1 MHNVDFLIVGIYLIV
16 MFVIGILMKGKAAQS
31 ITSYF
36 VADRSLPGWWVGL
49 SILATTFAADTP
61 LAVTGLTANGGV
73 QANWFWW
80 SWVIGYIM
88 VAIVMAKR
96 WRRAKVLTDVEFIEL
111 RMMGLLPQ
119 RSGI

>member
-16 MFVIGILMKGKAAQS
+16 MFVIGLLMKGKAGQS

-61 LAVTGLTANGGV
+61 LAVTGLTAQTEVFKPIGFGGV
-73 QANWFWW
+73 G
-80 SWVIGYIM
+80 S
-88 VAIVMAKR
+88 
-96 WRRAKVLTDVEFIEL
+96 
-111 RMMGLLPQ
+111 LPTY
-119 RSGI
+119 RSGRNYG